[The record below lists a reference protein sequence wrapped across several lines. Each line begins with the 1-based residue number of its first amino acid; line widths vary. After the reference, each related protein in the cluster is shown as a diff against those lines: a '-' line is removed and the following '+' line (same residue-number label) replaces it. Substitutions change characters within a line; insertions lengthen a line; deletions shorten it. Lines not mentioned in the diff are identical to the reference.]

1 MKCVLAGIFIAL
13 AVNAVTAENLYGRSL
28 LQAQAGSAAEAE
40 STEGASAVATGYA
53 KSEGGTVTSYV
64 SANSAAFV
72 EVTNSIS
79 IVIVEAVAEVENG
92 GDAVAV
98 ASGKAVAVTEVIAKA
113 YAEVYA
119 EVESTGDG
127 EGCAY
132 GFASAEAAAE
142 AYAVAYVKAVAKAS
156 DETNQALAVSEASA
170 IKAATVEAFADA
182 EAAVCVYGEGYASA
196 YQKSLAEAI
205 FKAYAEAIAY
215 SLAGVKSGKAAAVS
229 GAQSTLEVETD
240 SNAST
245 VSDTYTEAGEDSTA
259 VAGATGNAGAAVTE
273 IELCIEHGLGGC
285 CDKTRFGLRRV
296 CYCGSGCRAYLY
308 EEDGEY
314 YYEKRDG
321 FKCYC

>member
-1 MKCVLAGIFIAL
+1 MKCVLACVFIAL

-28 LQAQAGSAAEAE
+28 LQARAGSAAEAQ
-40 STEGASAVATGYA
+40 STEGASATAQGYA

-72 EVTNSIS
+72 EVTNSIA
-79 IVIVEAVAEVENG
+79 IVLVEAVAEVENG

-98 ASGKAVAVTEVIAKA
+98 AGGKAVAVSEVIAKA

-156 DETNQALAVSEASA
+156 DETNQALAVSEAEA
-170 IKAATVEAFADA
+170 IKAATVEAFAEA
-182 EAAVCVYGEGYASA
+182 EASVCVYGEGYASA

-215 SLAGVKSGKAAAVS
+215 ALAGVKPGSAQSKV
-229 GAQSTLEVETD
+229 GAQATLDVETD
-240 SNAST
+240 SSAST
-245 VSDTYTEAGEDSTA
+245 VSDTYTEAGEDSEA
-259 VAGATGNAGAAVTE
+259 VAAATGDAGAAVTE
-273 IELCIEHGLGGC
+273 IELCYDNGLGDC
-285 CDKTRFGLRRV
+285 CGKTRFGLRRV
-296 CYCGSGCRAYLY
+296 CYCGSGCRAYLA
-308 EEDGEY
+308 EEDGKY

>member
-1 MKCVLAGIFIAL
+1 MKCVLASIFIAL
-13 AVNAVTAENLYGRSL
+13 AVNAVTADNLYGRSL

-64 SANSAAFV
+64 KANSAAFV

-79 IVIVEAVAEVENG
+79 IVLVKAVAEVEDG

-98 ASGKAVAVTEVIAKA
+98 AAGYAVAVSEVIAKA

-119 EVESTGDG
+119 EVSSTGDG

-182 EAAVCVYGEGYASA
+182 EASVCVYGEGYAAA

-205 FKAYAEAIAY
+205 FTAYAEAIAFA
-215 SLAGVKSGKAAAVS
+215 LAAVTPKGAVAVS
-229 GAQSTLEVETD
+229 GAQSTLESETD
-240 SNAST
+240 SDAST
-245 VSDTYTEAGEDSTA
+245 VSGTYTEAGEDSTA
-259 VAGATGNAGAAVTE
+259 VASATGNAGASVTE
-273 IELCIEHGLGGC
+273 IELCYDNGLGDC
-285 CDKTRFGLRRV
+285 CGKTRFGLRRV
-296 CYCGSGCRAYLY
+296 CYCGAGCRAYLY
-308 EEDGEY
+308 EEDGKY
-314 YYEKRDG
+314 YYETRDG